1 MKTLKPVQV
10 KNISKKK
17 KKREV
22 EHLGAGPQ
30 QGIGKTQF
38 LVVGQ

>member
-10 KNISKKK
+10 KNISKK